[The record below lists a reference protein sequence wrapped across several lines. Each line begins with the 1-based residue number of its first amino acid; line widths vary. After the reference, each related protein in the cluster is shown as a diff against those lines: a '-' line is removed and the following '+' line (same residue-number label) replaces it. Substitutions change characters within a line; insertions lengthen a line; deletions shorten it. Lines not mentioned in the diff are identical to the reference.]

1 MSGGLFWAE
10 KVEEGADVMS
20 FLGGV
25 SEHRCVCVDH
35 VAVAAAV
42 PLALDVA
49 ALDEV
54 GQDALRRSESDSD
67 SIGDIA
73 QANIGVA
80 GDAQQYLRVVGDEL
94 PSAVGGVG

>member
-1 MSGGLFWAE
+1 MLWAE
-10 KVEEGADVMS
+10 KVEKGADVMS
-20 FLGGV
+20 VLGGV

-54 GQDALRRSESDSD
+54 GEDALRRSERDAD

-80 GDAQQYLRVVGDEL
+80 GDAQQHLRVVGDEL
-94 PSAVGGVG
+94 PAAPGGGG